1 MGRLNLEDIQPGMVI
16 AADVLD
22 RNGRILLKTGLE
34 INDKHLKILK
44 QWGITDAD
52 IKGVS
57 REEVTAAAV
66 QNLDQEALAKAE
78 EHYTELFRLTDRSY
92 PFVEELF
99 RLSIL
104 RHVNQ
109 MQGGGAE

>member
-1 MGRLNLEDIQPGMVI
+1 MGRLNLAEIQPGMTL

-22 RNGRILLKTGLE
+22 RNGRVLLKTGLT

-52 IKGVS
+52 IQGVS

-66 QNLDQEALAKAE
+66 QHLDQEALRQTE
-78 EHYTELFRLTDRSY
+78 ERLGDLFRNTDREH
-92 PFVEELF
+92 PFVKELF
-99 RLSIL
+99 RLSVL
-104 RHVNQ
+104 RQVSQ
-109 MQGGGAE
+109 MQGGAR